1 MIIWEP
7 KGNYSRVLRTFCA
20 MRDRGL
26 LDIQA
31 ADYSV
36 TTYEL
41 EVKCDQLTFTNA
53 FRIYLVNQD

>member
-1 MIIWEP
+1 
-7 KGNYSRVLRTFCA
+7 

-31 ADYSV
+31 VDYPV

-53 FRIYLVNQD
+53 FRIHLVNQD